1 MIPVS
6 ATADNCVLTT
16 FSYLELCKNN
26 VVMDTTDNKLK
37 MQTTNVFSSSNKQTS
52 ISGSS
57 TVTGNFIKK
66 WCNYELNIHIQN
78 FPEDL
83 VESRGEL
90 LYEIIIKMANGM
102 PIIKKPTFECTEKVQ
117 RIQ

>member
-1 MIPVS
+1 
-6 ATADNCVLTT
+6 
-16 FSYLELCKNN
+16 
-26 VVMDTTDNKLK
+26 MDTTDNKLK